1 MKIESNMQCTAT
13 EVLQPQTL
21 PKLIPNIFFYHSNVS
36 NDVLDLTSLHRIE
49 PTGFSWGIPSS
60 DGIPYGLADFF
71 FFFFPPPP
79 PPPSAAEYGIFGG
92 QTQ

>member
-1 MKIESNMQCTAT
+1 MSLNTPGA
-13 EVLQPQTL
+13 
-21 PKLIPNIFFYHSNVS
+21 
-36 NDVLDLTSLHRIE
+36 LDLTLNNLR
-49 PTGFSWGIPSS
+49 GYWGIPSS

-71 FFFFPPPP
+71 FFSPPP